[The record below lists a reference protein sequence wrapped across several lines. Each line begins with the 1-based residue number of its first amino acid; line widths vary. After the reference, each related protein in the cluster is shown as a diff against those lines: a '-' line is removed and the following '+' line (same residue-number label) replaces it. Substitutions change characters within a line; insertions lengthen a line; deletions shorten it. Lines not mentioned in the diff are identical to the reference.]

1 MVRNIGISLTL
12 VAVQHLLADGFMQP
26 WGKLEAWRE
35 ESGGNL
41 GCSFELLADQ
51 AVAFDG
57 TLGRVECR
65 NSIKCKRGGK
75 FSLHT
80 VVPSPSKAPACVQR
94 YVCSEKRNTPSMQA
108 MRNNSKRIE
117 RRLGS
122 RLIGNSLHV
131 SPEPGVDISGP
142 EEISSGQCGKP
153 FRMRG
158 EGEGEWGAKDEG
170 FVMEVELK
178 RGSQVGGLAVQI
190 GNCHLGK
197 EGDAGV
203 FLALA
208 AAVELSAEA
217 CQATSKVLKQV
228 LRRQTIS

>member
-1 MVRNIGISLTL
+1 MSRIIRISSAL

-26 WGKLEAWRE
+26 WGKVEAWRE
-35 ESGGNL
+35 ESGGSL
-41 GCSFELLADQ
+41 GFSFELLADQ
-51 AVAFDG
+51 AVASDG

-80 VVPSPSKAPACVQR
+80 VVPRPSKAPARVQKR
-94 YVCSEKRNTPSMQA
+94 SCGEEASGRSENGNSPSMQA
-108 MRNNSKRIE
+108 TSNSKRTQ

-131 SPEPGVDISGP
+131 SPEPEVDT
-142 EEISSGQCGKP
+142 SGQCGGP
-153 FRMRG
+153 FRVGG
-158 EGEGEWGAKDEG
+158 EREGEWGAKDEG

-178 RGSQVGGLAVQI
+178 RGSEVAGLAVQI

-217 CQATSKVLKQV
+217 CQATSKVLKRV
-228 LRRQTIS
+228 LRRHLTS